1 MDDRIEQFRKM
12 AQANPDDDL
21 AHFAL
26 GNALFDAQ
34 RLGEAVPVLR
44 HVIMVNAGYSRAYVL
59 LASAQLA
66 LDGKLQALKPCNA
79 DMPGDPRGELMR

>member
-26 GNALFDAQ
+26 GNALVESDRFA
-34 RLGEAVPVLR
+34 EAVPVLR
-44 HVIMVNAGYSRAYVL
+44 HVIKINPSYSRAYVL
-59 LASAQLA
+59 LANANLRRKPKPRESKHSNEATQRPLLA
-66 LDGKLQALKPCNA
+66 
-79 DMPGDPRGELMR
+79 ET